1 MEHKGEMVWNRKDRL
16 KLIASDTGI
25 RSKILSGAQKP
36 TRLANGA
43 IAKNLQGGI
52 VVALPQSSNL
62 NEGSVKSPIVV
73 EARNTKNDNM
83 IGIPNSSDDFSH
95 VSHTQVNAQDSSLKY
110 STTHTY
116 SQDVGCSPEKRKK
129 VGEAKSFIGSH
140 SNTFTPKLTI
150 GNSYSGKATIIASKV
165 LSMNPNSSNTR
176 GKKKYMPNENSFWR
190 FYSGKVD

>member
-1 MEHKGEMVWNRKDRL
+1 MVWSRKDRL

-43 IAKNLQGGI
+43 IAKSLQGGI
-52 VVALPQSSNL
+52 VVALQQSSNL
-62 NEGSVKSPIVV
+62 NDGSAKSANVF
-73 EARNTKNDNM
+73 EACKTNNDYM
-83 IGIPNSSDDFSH
+83 IGTPYSSEDLPPISH
-95 VSHTQVNAQDSSLKY
+95 AQVIAQDLKH
-110 STTHTY
+110 STTNEY
-116 SQDVGCSPEKRKK
+116 SHDVGCSPEKRKK

-150 GNSYSGKATIIASKV
+150 GNTYSGKATIIASKV

-176 GKKKYMPNENSFWR
+176 GKMKYISKATSF
-190 FYSGKVD
+190 DDL